1 MKIQLF
7 QLGFKCK
14 ELIKLNQKLY
24 FQNALKLII
33 FFLKK
38 SRALSLIKFKRKIL
52 ILLRKVFLP

>member
-33 FFLKK
+33 FF
-38 SRALSLIKFKRKIL
+38 FKEK
-52 ILLRKVFLP
+52 